1 MISKVAPVK
10 SASAFNIKKLA
21 EYLKTGHKDEPKL
34 ENERV
39 KNFFT
44 LNMYSDDIETATQEM
59 IYTASLNER
68 SKKSKY
74 MHLVLSLSP
83 DEKLTDEQWQNVA
96 KDYLKEVGME
106 GHQCIAVKH
115 DDNGKEHIHLVIN
128 RIDTNTHARV
138 DDKWKLFKHLQK
150 FDEKIEQ
157 KYNLKQ
163 FDHKADTVHNYQQA
177 AINRAKDLEKKT
189 EHQTFLSYLLEH
201 KEDIK
206 KVNSWKELQHKLS
219 EFDCTINIKG
229 RGLVIKSTNPE
240 HPAEVKA
247 SSFDRD
253 FSYSK
258 LLKKWGLP
266 PDLNN
271 QSSEP
276 DDEENKKEYQRKE
289 NLKHTFE
296 EKPLTKNAKRIE
308 YSVYFF
314 KQIEDRKD
322 KVIDKGDR
330 LIVQKANN
338 YKTIQDC
345 LKIAR
350 KRFGV
355 GNIRIT
361 GTEDWQRRV
370 AYQALKMNIK
380 VQLTDET
387 VKKEYELSL
396 QRQELEKKKQT
407 TRNKSNYIKKLS
419 EQERIKQAQQQ
430 KQEQVLQKQLER
442 KKIND
447 EQNRRD
453 REQRSNATAVK
464 RTKGFSR

>member
-10 SASAFNIKKLA
+10 SASAFNIKKLE
-21 EYLKTGHKDEPKL
+21 EYLRTGHKDEPKQ
-34 ENERV
+34 EAERV
-39 KNFFT
+39 KSFFT
-44 LNMYSDDIETATQEM
+44 FNLYSADLDTATQEM
-59 IYTASLNER
+59 MYTASLNER

-83 DEKLTDEQWQNVA
+83 DETLTDEQWQNVV

-150 FDEKIEQ
+150 FDEKIEK

-163 FDHKADTVHNYQQA
+163 FDHNPTY
-177 AINRAKDLEKKT
+177 EKKA
-189 EHQTFLSYLLEH
+189 ERKAKNIEIKSERQSLISYLLEH
-201 KEDIK
+201 KEDIL
-206 KVNSWKELQHKLS
+206 NATSWQDLQRKLRQ
-219 EFDCTINIKG
+219 INCEIKIKG
-229 RGLVIKSTNPE
+229 RGLVIKSLDQN
-240 HPAEVKA
+240 HNDEVKA
-247 SSFDRD
+247 STFDRN

-258 LLKKWGLP
+258 LLKKFGLFK
-266 PDLNN
+266 
-271 QSSEP
+271 S
-276 DDEENKKEYQRKE
+276 
-289 NLKHTFE
+289 FE
-296 EKPLTKNAKRIE
+296 EETEAEKPQDTYTQKPLTKNAQRIE
-308 YSVYFF
+308 YTKYLI
-314 KQIEDRKD
+314 QRIEERHD

-330 LIVQKANN
+330 FIAQKVEN
-338 YKTIQDC
+338 YQTIQDM

-361 GTEDWQRRV
+361 GNEDWQRRV
-370 AYQALKMNIK
+370 AYQAVKMNIK

-419 EQERIKQAQQQ
+419 EQELIKQAQQQ
-430 KQEQVLQKQLER
+430 KQEQLLQKQLER
-442 KKIND
+442 KNSND

-453 REQRSNATAVK
+453 REQRTNTTATK
-464 RTKGFSR
+464 RTKDFSR

>member
-1 MISKVAPVK
+1 MISKVAKVK
-10 SASAFNIKKLA
+10 SSSAFNIKTLN
-21 EYLKTGHKDEPKL
+21 EYLRLGHKDEPKL

-44 LNMYSDDIETATQEM
+44 LNMYSDDLETATQEM
-59 IYTASLNER
+59 MYTASLNTR
-68 SKKSKY
+68 SKCSKY
-74 MHLVLSLSP
+74 MHLVLSLSEG
-83 DEKLTDEQWQNVA
+83 EKSDLNTWKKIIN
-96 KDYLKEVGME
+96 DYIKEVDME
-106 GHQCIAVKH
+106 NHQVIAVQH
-115 DDNGKEHIHLVIN
+115 NDNGKEHFHLIIN
-128 RIDTNTHARV
+128 RIDTNSHARTN
-138 DDKWKLFKHLQK
+138 DYQLYRKLQK
-150 FDEKIEQ
+150 FDEEIEK

-177 AINRAKDLEKKT
+177 AINRAKDVEKKT

-271 QSSEP
+271 QSSES
-276 DDEENKKEYQRKE
+276 DNEENKKEYQRKE

-308 YSVYFF
+308 YTAYFF
-314 KQIEDRKD
+314 QKIEDRKD

-345 LKIAR
+345 LKIA
-350 KRFGV
+350 KHRFGD
-355 GNIRIT
+355 GNIRVT
-361 GTEDWQRRV
+361 GSLNYQRRV
-370 AYQALKMNIK
+370 MHHALKMGIK
-380 VQLTDET
+380 VVLTNENLKREYEAQ
-387 VKKEYELSL
+387 VERLKKEKISIAKRNAAILNK
-396 QRQELEKKKQT
+396 EK
-407 TRNKSNYIKKLS
+407 
-419 EQERIKQAQQQ
+419 QQQ
-430 KQEQVLQKQLER
+430 MKHDQESSDIQR
-442 KKIND
+442 KKAQEKLKN
-447 EQNRRD
+447 EQDRRNQQHTEP
-453 REQRSNATAVK
+453 RRNQSIKERGQHHNIHR
-464 RTKGFSR
+464 